1 MYKIKFSKLAL
12 KDKKL
17 IEKSKLIK
25 IVNNL
30 LHKIEENP
38 FCYPSSYEK
47 LNLKYKMYFR
57 HISRQ
62 HRLVYMVNEEKKKF
76 I

>member
-38 FCYPSSYEK
+38 FCYPP
-47 LNLKYKMYFR
+47 L
-57 HISRQ
+57 Q
-62 HRLVYMVNEEKKKF
+62 
-76 I
+76 

>member
-25 IVNNL
+25 IDNNL
-30 LHKIEENP
+30 LHKI
-38 FCYPSSYEK
+38 
-47 LNLKYKMYFR
+47 
-57 HISRQ
+57 
-62 HRLVYMVNEEKKKF
+62 KKKQF
-76 I
+76 IYNTSL